1 MLENNDD
8 DIAAVDDDDANKLTL
23 PRAFTRSSMCLGQF
37 LTLPP
42 TSGELLNSS
51 IPQCKK
57 TICKF
62 VGSAD
67 SSIPQLLNSSM

>member
-8 DIAAVDDDDANKLTL
+8 DTAAADDDDDDANKLTP

-51 IPQCKK
+51 IPGKPLN
-57 TICKF
+57 F
-62 VGSAD
+62 
-67 SSIPQLLNSSM
+67 SIPQFLNTSGEPLNSSM